1 MSTYSAESQRLAH
14 ELVARAAENLA
25 RSGKSVFYD
34 SEASRYVV
42 VEPGGAADPSWIRVG
57 PAHAPRVSRWGRRRR

>member
-25 RSGKSVFYD
+25 RSGKSVYYD
-34 SEASRYVV
+34 AEVGRYIV
-42 VEPGGAADPSWIRVG
+42 VEPGGEADPSWVRVG
-57 PAHAPRVSRWGRRRR
+57 GSRPARVPRWGRRRR

>member
-25 RSGKSVFYD
+25 RSGKSVYYD
-34 SEASRYVV
+34 SEVGRYVV
-42 VEPGGAADPSWIRVG
+42 VEPGGAADARWIRVG
-57 PAHAPRVSRWGRRRR
+57 PSHPPRVSRWGRRRR

>member
-25 RSGKSVFYD
+25 RSGKSVYYD
-34 SEASRYVV
+34 PEIGRYVV
-42 VEPGGAADPSWIRVG
+42 VERGGEADPSWVRVG
-57 PAHAPRVSRWGRRRR
+57 ASRPTRLSRWGRRRR